1 MVIFNVAVSV
11 PPRLVADTVK
21 VVAES
26 RVVGVPES
34 TPVIVLKFNPAG
46 SDGVMAQLE
55 AGPPELIPLRFTFV

>member
-1 MVIFNVAVSV
+1 MVMFTVAVSV

-34 TPVIVLKFNPAG
+34 TPVIVLKINPAG
-46 SDGVMAQLE
+46 SDGVIAQLE
-55 AGPPELIPLRFTFV
+55 AGPPELIPFRFTLV